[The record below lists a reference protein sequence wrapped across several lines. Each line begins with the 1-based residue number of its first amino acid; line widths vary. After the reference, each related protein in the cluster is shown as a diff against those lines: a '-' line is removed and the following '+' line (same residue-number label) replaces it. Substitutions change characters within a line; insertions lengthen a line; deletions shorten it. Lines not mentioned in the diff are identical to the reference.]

1 MYKKII
7 LSIVLIFC
15 LAGCAIT
22 PKSDNVQDNASQN
35 TYIKSVFIAYYELE
49 GFTKNNDEKTFKK
62 EISKAFKELANK
74 GFNRVT
80 VQVRPCADAFYKSNY
95 FPTGEYM
102 FGYQG
107 AKLIYDPLEIMIDT
121 AHKYDLSIEAW
132 INPYRVSQRNDFS
145 LLAKNNIAL
154 KWQNTSKLIVL
165 DNGIYFNP
173 CYNEVTELI
182 VKGVKEILSNYNVDS
197 LCFDDYFYP
206 TKDKSIDKEEYTKY
220 KSNGGELSLFDW
232 RRDNVNNMIKSV
244 YSAVKTINKSV
255 TFGISPASDMD
266 YDYSTLY
273 ADVIKWSRN
282 EGYIDYI
289 CPQIYFG
296 FKNEN
301 QPFMQT
307 TKLWCDNATCALYIA
322 LPMYK
327 SGLSDEYAGESG
339 KNEFRKEKNIVARQI
354 TYISKID
361 QIKGYYIFS
370 YSSLKDN
377 EETSNLYSAMQN
389 SSV

>member
-1 MYKKII
+1 M
-7 LSIVLIFC
+7 VLIFC

-22 PKSDNVQDNASQN
+22 PKSDNVHVNASQN

-95 FPTGEYM
+95 VPTSEYM

-121 AHKYDLSIEAW
+121 AHKYNLSIEAW

-173 CYNEVTELI
+173 CYNEVTDLI
-182 VKGVKEILSNYNVDS
+182 VKGVKEILLNYNVDS

-307 TKLWCDNATCALYIA
+307 TKRWCDNATCALYIA

-339 KNEFRKEKNIVARQI
+339 KNEFKKEKNIVARQI

-361 QIKGYYIFS
+361 KIKGYYIFS

>member
-1 MYKKII
+1 MDK
-7 LSIVLIFC
+7 
-15 LAGCAIT
+15 
-22 PKSDNVQDNASQN
+22 P
-35 TYIKSVFIAYYELE
+35 
-49 GFTKNNDEKTFKK
+49 
-62 EISKAFKELANK
+62 
-74 GFNRVT
+74 
-80 VQVRPCADAFYKSNY
+80 
-95 FPTGEYM
+95 
-102 FGYQG
+102 
-107 AKLIYDPLEIMIDT
+107 
-121 AHKYDLSIEAW
+121 
-132 INPYRVSQRNDFS
+132 RVSQRNDFS

-173 CYNEVTELI
+173 CYNEVTDLI

-266 YDYSTLY
+266 YDYSALY

-339 KNEFRKEKNIVARQI
+339 KNEFKKEKNIVARQI

-361 QIKGYYIFS
+361 KIKGYYIFS

>member
-7 LSIVLIFC
+7 LSMVLIFC

-22 PKSDNVQDNASQN
+22 PKSDNVHNNASQN

-62 EISKAFKELANK
+62 EISKAFKELADK

-95 FPTGEYM
+95 FPTSEYM

-121 AHKYDLSIEAW
+121 AHKYNLSIEAW

-173 CYNEVTELI
+173 CYNEVTDLI

-266 YDYSTLY
+266 YDYSALY

-282 EGYIDYI
+282 KGYIDYI

-339 KNEFRKEKNIVARQI
+339 KNEFKKEKNIVARQI

-361 QIKGYYIFS
+361 KIKGYYIFS